1 MNEIDKGLAR
11 ELDQL
16 GIKRPTRPL
25 MLPQDESRD
34 LGATCR
40 VCGTRRVV
48 YTITKALGPAFL
60 AGGYCYDHLV
70 KQCQISGCIPYPIDQ
85 ALLDRVKA
93 SLGLKPWDTANLTFR
108 VE

>member
-1 MNEIDKGLAR
+1 MRHNDKGLAR

-16 GIKRPTRPL
+16 GINPARPL

-48 YTITKALGPAFL
+48 YTITGKGTLFP

-70 KQCQISGCIPYPIDQ
+70 KQCRISACIPYPIDQ

-93 SLGLKPWDTANLTFR
+93 SLGLKPWDTADMSFR